1 MEKDLIIALDF
12 KDRAEVEDFL
22 EPFQGEKL
30 FLKVG
35 MELFY
40 SEGPGIISYLK
51 ERGHRLFLDL
61 KCHDIPNTVKR
72 TMAVLAGLDVDM
84 VNLHAAGGIRMMEV
98 AIEGLEEG
106 TGGKRPLCIA
116 VTQLTSISAEILQ
129 EELLIERDLKET
141 VLHYARNARK
151 AGLDGVVCS
160 PLEAGMLK
168 EDIGQDF
175 LTVTPGIRPEDSAG
189 DDQVRVTTPAVA
201 RELGSDYIV
210 VGRPITRA
218 ADPLAVYRKMKEEF
232 TGGVSQ

>member
-1 MEKDLIIALDF
+1 
-12 KDRAEVEDFL
+12 
-22 EPFQGEKL
+22 
-30 FLKVG
+30 
-35 MELFY
+35 
-40 SEGPGIISYLK
+40 
-51 ERGHRLFLDL
+51 
-61 KCHDIPNTVKR
+61 
-72 TMAVLAGLDVDM
+72 
-84 VNLHAAGGIRMMEV
+84 MMEA

-106 TGGKRPLCIA
+106 AGGKRPLCIA